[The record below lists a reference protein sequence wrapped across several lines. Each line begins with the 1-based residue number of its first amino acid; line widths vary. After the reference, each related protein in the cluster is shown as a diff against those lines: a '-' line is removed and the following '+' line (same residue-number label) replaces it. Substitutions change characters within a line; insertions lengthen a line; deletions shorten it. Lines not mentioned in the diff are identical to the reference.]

1 MKSLKLRML
10 IAAIKTRIEIP
21 ILRVKSR
28 SKTMGGKGTNIMT
41 NTINTKMGT
50 AALAEDPV
58 KR

>member
-1 MKSLKLRML
+1 ML
-10 IAAIKTRIEIP
+10 IAAIKTKIEMP

-28 SKTMGGKGTNIMT
+28 SKTIGGNGTNIMT
-41 NTINTKMGT
+41 KTSNTKMGT